1 MKPDHFYSIIKY
13 EKVFLVVDDLKKT
26 CPEFDCFSGAMTGNH
41 QLMQDHYITSNKQNG
56 IHILIYSLSNR
67 KEQETLLLELQTTEQ
82 LKQYT
87 YTSNLLYAE
96 AEDNLISSVPTSDS
110 DKSKQ
115 KEKHQTEQIENIN
128 NGNPLPSGLVVNVEG
143 DASVPTSNSHKT
155 QQKEKH
161 QTEQIENINNGNSGP
176 VDNDKDACNA
186 TKATTR
192 KTLTAAKRLLEQL
205 RSQHMQDHITCISD
219 NLSEGLMTSENLCV
233 DTPEAATYQQEE
245 SIKVLNTHTEP
256 PNKDKDFTLSQ
267 EPKSKISQLE
277 CGIENNTCSLLGKS
291 FICKIQDGKSFLPCK
306 PTCIFEFSG
315 LKVHIKKEGYKLV
328 DRRLVTNGFGLN
340 EHFLFC
346 EKSNM
351 RNFISVE
358 ALICIIQGRF
368 KLAVNGKHLLQDL
381 DTFINNRTD
390 RIYKKTGIVNPANM
404 SPTGIISLDGKDIE
418 YKVLGS
424 DQEKEVSLSCAKIF
438 GTIDMNK
445 SIKKWIQVC

>member
-1 MKPDHFYSIIKY
+1 MLSEY
-13 EKVFLVVDDLKKT
+13 ESKV
-26 CPEFDCFSGAMTGNH
+26 GNMCWPH
-41 QLMQDHYITSNKQNG
+41 CTSNSHKTQ
-56 IHILIYSLSNR
+56 
-67 KEQETLLLELQTTEQ
+67 
-82 LKQYT
+82 
-87 YTSNLLYAE
+87 
-96 AEDNLISSVPTSDS
+96 
-110 DKSKQ
+110 Q

-128 NGNPLPSGLVVNVEG
+128 NGNPLPSGLVNVEG
-143 DASVPTSNSHKT
+143 DASVPTSNSHKS

-205 RSQHMQDHITCISD
+205 RSQHMQDHTTCISD
-219 NLSEGLMTSENLCV
+219 NLSEGLMTTENLCV
-233 DTPEAATYQQEE
+233 DIPEAATYQQEK

-267 EPKSKISQLE
+267 EPKSKISQSE

-306 PTCIFEFSG
+306 PIFEFSG

-358 ALICIIQGRF
+358 ALRCIIQGIF
-368 KLAVNGKHLLQDL
+368 KLAMNGKHLLQDL

-390 RIYKKTGIVNPANM
+390 RIYKKAGIVNPANM

-445 SIKKWIQVC
+445 SIQKKWIQVC